1 MAPICRSTSRRRTV
15 PATEP
20 RRRTFGDAMQP
31 AISDTCTARY
41 RARYSDRLRPA
52 VRDELGRHRCRENA
66 QVDYDPTQYRGSA
79 PHYLAGRPPYS
90 AELGTVLA
98 RELGL
103 DGAGHLLDV
112 GCGPGVL
119 AVQLAALVE
128 RVTALDPDAEMLE
141 QARTHAASSG
151 VQRIEFIHARAEDI
165 ADLGLAPM
173 RLVTFGQS
181 FHRTDRVPVAEAV
194 YDLLEPGGAIVLV
207 VHDPDAG
214 PPPAGTGDP
223 PIPDGEV
230 QRLVSL
236 YLGAERQSGR
246 GTASRFSTERFEN
259 TLERTRFGR
268 PTTIHAPGQR
278 HITRDI
284 DGVVSGYLSMSYA
297 APHLFGDHLDNF
309 IADLRNLLEATTTT
323 GRFWDWPGDTAAI
336 IARKRSA

>member
-1 MAPICRSTSRRRTV
+1 M
-15 PATEP
+15 
-20 RRRTFGDAMQP
+20 
-31 AISDTCTARY
+31 
-41 RARYSDRLRPA
+41 
-52 VRDELGRHRCRENA
+52 
-66 QVDYDPTQYRGSA
+66 DYDPTQYRGSA

-90 AELGTVLA
+90 AELATVLA

-103 DGAGHLLDV
+103 DGTGHLLDV

-128 RVTALDPDAEMLE
+128 RVTAIDPDAGMLE
-141 QARTHAASSG
+141 QARLHAASHG
-151 VQRIEFIHARAEDI
+151 VERIDFIDARAEDI
-165 ADLGLAPM
+165 ADLGFAPV
-173 RLVTFGQS
+173 RVVTFGQS

-214 PPPAGTGDP
+214 TAPAGTGDP
-223 PIPDGEV
+223 PIPHDAVE
-230 QRLVSL
+230 QLITR

-246 GTASRFSTERFEN
+246 GPASRFNTERFER

-268 PTTIHAPGQR
+268 PTTIHAPGR
-278 HITRDI
+278 RDISRDI

-297 APHLFGDHLDNF
+297 APHLFGDRLDDF
-309 IADLRNLLEATTTT
+309 IADLRTLLEATTTT

-336 IARKRSA
+336 IARKRTS